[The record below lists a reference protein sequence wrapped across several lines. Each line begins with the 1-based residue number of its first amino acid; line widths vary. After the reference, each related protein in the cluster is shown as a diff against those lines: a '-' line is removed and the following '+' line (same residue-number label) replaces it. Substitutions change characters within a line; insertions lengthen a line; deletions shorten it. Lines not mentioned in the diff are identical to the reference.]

1 VKKAGLARFFYGLF
15 FLVRFFYTLEKSQ
28 REPFMIRAQAL
39 SKKFAAIQAVRDL
52 SFQVEKGEV
61 VALLG
66 PNGAGKTS
74 CMRMLSGYLR
84 PDSGSALIAGR
95 DSCRD
100 PLAAKRQLGY
110 LAEHAPVYKEHNVL
124 YYLNFIAKAR
134 GLAKAKA
141 QTAVDD
147 IFQSLNLNSIAFQ
160 PISTLSKG
168 SMRRVALAAAVLHR
182 PPALLLDEPSDGL
195 DPIQKQ
201 LVRSLILE
209 LARNSAILMSTHQI
223 DEVLALCPR
232 TIIMAKG
239 VKLLDQATDDLL
251 RQSKYH
257 NAVSFVASE
266 SIAARAALEGLSGV
280 TGFEQNAVD
289 GRLYVFVHGNKPQ
302 SQLIADK
309 LTQKNVPFS
318 DIRLEYGRLEEVFS
332 KAVAEAG

>member
-1 VKKAGLARFFYGLF
+1 
-15 FLVRFFYTLEKSQ
+15 
-28 REPFMIRAQAL
+28 
-39 SKKFAAIQAVRDL
+39 
-52 SFQVEKGEV
+52 
-61 VALLG
+61 
-66 PNGAGKTS
+66 
-74 CMRMLSGYLR
+74 MRMLSGYLK
-84 PDSGSALIAGR
+84 PDSGSALIAGQ
-95 DSCRD
+95 DSYSN

-124 YYLNFIAKAR
+124 YYLNFVAKAR
-134 GLAKAKA
+134 GLPKAKA
-141 QTAVDD
+141 QIAVDD

-160 PISTLSKG
+160 PINTLSKG

-201 LVRSLILE
+201 LVRSLILD
-209 LARNSAILMSTHQI
+209 LAKNSAILMSTHQI
-223 DEVLALCPR
+223 DEVLTLCPR

-239 VKLLDQATDDLL
+239 VKLLDKTTDDLL

-257 NAVSFVASE
+257 NAVSFVANE

-280 TGFEQNAVD
+280 TGFEQNAAD

-302 SQLIADK
+302 NQLIVDK
-309 LTQKNVPFS
+309 LTQKSVPFS

>member
-1 VKKAGLARFFYGLF
+1 
-15 FLVRFFYTLEKSQ
+15 
-28 REPFMIRAQAL
+28 MIRAQAL
-39 SKKFAAIQAVRDL
+39 SKKFAAIEAVRDL

-74 CMRMLSGYLR
+74 CMRMLSGFLK
-84 PDSGSALIAGR
+84 PDSGVALIAGH
-95 DSCRD
+95 DSTRN

-110 LAEHAPVYKEHNVL
+110 LAEHAPIYREHTVF
-124 YYLNFIAKAR
+124 YYLHFVAKAR
-134 GLAKAKA
+134 GLSKGRAE
-141 QTAVDD
+141 TAVDD
-147 IFQSLNLNSIAFQ
+147 VFRSLNLDSIAFQ
-160 PISTLSKG
+160 PINTLSKG

-182 PPALLLDEPSDGL
+182 PPVLLLDEPSDGL

-201 LVRSLILE
+201 LVRSLILD
-209 LARNSAILMSTHQI
+209 LAKNSAILMSTHQI

-239 VKLLDQATDDLL
+239 RKLLDQATDDLL

-257 NAVSFVASE
+257 NAVSFVAKE

-289 GRLYVFVHGNKPQ
+289 GRLYVFVHGHKPQ
-302 SQLIADK
+302 NQLIVEK
-309 LTQKNVPFS
+309 LSQKNVPFS

-332 KAVAEAG
+332 KAVAEAV

>member
-1 VKKAGLARFFYGLF
+1 
-15 FLVRFFYTLEKSQ
+15 
-28 REPFMIRAQAL
+28 MIRAQAL
-39 SKKFAAIQAVRDL
+39 CKQYAAIQAVRDF
-52 SFQVEKGEV
+52 SFQVDRGEV

-84 PDSGSALIAGR
+84 PDSGEAVIAGH
-95 DSCRD
+95 DSSRN
-100 PLAAKRQLGY
+100 PLAARRELGY
-110 LAEHAPVYKEHNVL
+110 LAEHAPIYKEHTVL

-134 GLAKAKA
+134 GLGKASA
-141 QTAVDD
+141 ETAVDD
-147 IFQSLNLNSIAFQ
+147 VFQALSLDTIAYQ

-182 PPALLLDEPSDGL
+182 PPVLLLDEPSDGL

-201 LVRSLILE
+201 LVRNLILG
-209 LARNSAILMSTHQI
+209 LAKNSAILMSTHQI

-239 VKLLDQATDDLL
+239 VKLRDSVTDDLL

-280 TGFEQNAVD
+280 TGFEQNAAD

-302 SQLIADK
+302 NQLIIDK
-309 LTQKNVPFS
+309 LLQKSVPFS

-332 KAVAEAG
+332 KTVAEAV